1 MTEPSSPADE
11 ENVIRN
17 VVDILTTASDKA
29 LTAVDL
35 GNALIQ
41 RVGMDTLA
49 RVKATHGGLLTFL
62 ELDRRSKMANVR
74 ILWVPKNDVV
84 YLEHST
90 ADDINQGGGEL
101 QSRGTFVL
109 SSRADFYDDRTTAHH
124 RARAHRQAQCATRG
138 SLISHTEG
146 SRIVPGAAHGRR
158 GKATG
163 VLNSRRLRADA
174 SLALF
179 AGRRAHH
186 QVRLGLHA
194 RASAQG
200 LDAPQD
206 QGLFARRL
214 QAAGDRQVRTVTGFA
229 DGVPGQL
236 RLPDGDVAGRTGPE
250 DHCPLSGQQFA
261 D

>member
-1 MTEPSSPADE
+1 MCKAEDPETYAVIKTNFDGLRGLLERFPTHFRMHHDRPMNHVSVCGEAAKPQPEDARPLKPTHPVKVEVTEPSSPADE

-101 QSRGTFVL
+101 EPRPRRS
-109 SSRADFYDDRTTAHH
+109 
-124 RARAHRQAQCATRG
+124 AR
-138 SLISHTEG
+138 
-146 SRIVPGAAHGRR
+146 PGRR
-158 GKATG
+158 P
-163 VLNSRRLRADA
+163 RR
-174 SLALF
+174 
-179 AGRRAHH
+179 
-186 QVRLGLHA
+186 
-194 RASAQG
+194 
-200 LDAPQD
+200 
-206 QGLFARRL
+206 
-214 QAAGDRQVRTVTGFA
+214 
-229 DGVPGQL
+229 
-236 RLPDGDVAGRTGPE
+236 
-250 DHCPLSGQQFA
+250 
-261 D
+261 